1 MSNDRSCGATCRQL
15 VTWITESGAIGASMA
30 ARRKARETWV
40 PYRPAPLAGDA
51 WSSVLARPGDL
62 AARAVLGDVLSEQGD
77 PHGEYLQLALKDAP
91 TVDEVERRD
100 ALFDRCSP
108 EWLRPLRP
116 DDAQLARNVRSLSFA
131 YGLVE
136 QATILLR
143 DSAVLDFLAER
154 TPIREL
160 EVLDSEADPTWVEW
174 LPRHRIV
181 PALRRFSFSGADP
194 SAAERLMQGE
204 AFGGVETL
212 SLSGAVTPSL
222 TRAIAEHTP
231 RVTSL
236 FLGHRGDTVI
246 EADAIAPLA
255 TLPLTELRIESAALS
270 SAAVKALAA
279 LPHLARLSLRRLPGD
294 VAHELLPVMPRL
306 SALSFD
312 DGAIPV
318 ATLVKLLSAASSLTE
333 LTLDGAGLGSVSVPQ
348 VLGALSSS
356 RLTSLSLNSNAL
368 GDDGAEALTKLDRLA
383 GLTDVS
389 LSQCGFTPKG
399 FVALSAAR
407 WPLQRADFG
416 LNTLDVDGGK
426 ALARGPLCASLEE
439 LSLLMVTVGSRGAK
453 ALSTAPWL
461 EHLRS
466 LTLFGNRIGT
476 TGLRALLE
484 HLPNVRV
491 LMLGRENQFKDEGLT
506 CAAEGLLPRLRE
518 LSVDAVTANAIEAF
532 VESGHADDLRTAAFR
547 NGALSEA
554 AATTLV
560 TLPRLRSL
568 KTTWSTIEPRAAELL
583 SHRWPDFA
591 A

>member
-1 MSNDRSCGATCRQL
+1 MR
-15 VTWITESGAIGASMA
+15 
-30 ARRKARETWV
+30 V
-40 PYRPAPLAGDA
+40 PYRPAALEGAQ
-51 WSSVLARPGDL
+51 WSAVLARPDDL
-62 AARAVLGDVLSEQGD
+62 SARAVLGDVLSEQGD
-77 PHGEYLQLALKDAP
+77 PRGEYLQLALKDAP
-91 TVDEVERRD
+91 TVDEIERRD

-116 DDAQLARNVRSLSFA
+116 DDARLARNVRSLNFA
-131 YGLVE
+131 HGLVE

-160 EVLDSEADPTWVEW
+160 EVLDSEADPRWVDW
-174 LPRHRIV
+174 LPRHRLV
-181 PALRRFSFSGADP
+181 PALRSFSFSGADQ
-194 SAAERLMQGE
+194 SAAEKLMQHE
-204 AFGGVETL
+204 TFGSVEKL
-212 SLSGAVTPSL
+212 SLTGALTASL

-236 FLGHRGDTVI
+236 FLAHRGDALI

-255 TLPLTELRIESAALS
+255 TLPITELRIEGAALS
-270 SAAVKALAA
+270 SSAVKALAA
-279 LPHLARLSLRRLPGD
+279 LPHLERLSLRRLPGD
-294 VAHELLPVMPRL
+294 VAMGLLAVMPRL
-306 SALSFD
+306 TALSFD

-318 ATLVKLLSAASSLTE
+318 SSLAHLLSAASSLTD
-333 LTLDGAGLGSVSVPQ
+333 LTLDGVGLGGASVAQ
-348 VLGALSSS
+348 VLRALPSS
-356 RLTSLSLNSNAL
+356 RLTSLSLNSNSL
-368 GDDGAEALTKLDRLA
+368 GDAGASALTKLATLSA
-383 GLTDVS
+383 LTDVS
-389 LSQCGFTPKG
+389 LSQCGFTPEG
-399 FVALSAAR
+399 FVALSAAT
-407 WPLQRADFG
+407 WPLRRADFG
-416 LNTLDVDGGK
+416 LNTLDVDGGS

-461 EHLRS
+461 EHLQS

-484 HLPNVRV
+484 HLPNVRS

-518 LSVDAVTANAIEAF
+518 LSVDEITGRAIEAF
-532 VESGHADDLRTAAFR
+532 VDSGHADDLRTAAFR

-554 AATTLV
+554 AAKALV

-568 KTTWSTIEPRAAELL
+568 KATWSTIDPRASALL
-583 SHRWPDFA
+583 AQRWPDFSA
-591 A
+591 

>member
-1 MSNDRSCGATCRQL
+1 MR
-15 VTWITESGAIGASMA
+15 
-30 ARRKARETWV
+30 V
-40 PYRPAPLAGDA
+40 PYSPAPLEGTQ
-51 WSSVLARPGDL
+51 WSAVLARPDDL
-62 AARAVLGDVLSEQGD
+62 SARAVLGDVLSEQGD
-77 PHGEYLQLALKDAP
+77 PRGEYLQLALKDAL
-91 TVDEVERRD
+91 TVDEAERRD

-116 DDAQLARNVRSLSFA
+116 DDARLARNVRSLSFA
-131 YGLVE
+131 NGLVE

-160 EVLDSEADPTWVEW
+160 EVLDTEADPTWVEW

-181 PALRRFSFSGADP
+181 PALRTFSFSGADQ
-194 SAAERLMQGE
+194 SAAERLMKHE
-204 AFGGVETL
+204 TFGGVETL
-212 SLSGAVTPSL
+212 SLSGALTASL
-222 TRAIAEHTP
+222 TRAIAEHAP

-236 FLGHRGDTVI
+236 SFAHRGDVVI

-255 TLPLTELRIESAALS
+255 TLPLTELRIEGAALS

-279 LPHLARLSLRRLPGD
+279 LPHLERLSLRRLPGD

-306 SALSFD
+306 TALSFD

-318 ATLVKLLSAASSLTE
+318 STLAKLLGAASSLTD
-333 LTLDGAGLGSVSVPQ
+333 LTLDGAGLGSASVSQ
-348 VLGALSSS
+348 ALGALPSS
-356 RLTSLSLNSNAL
+356 RLTSLSLNSNPL
-368 GDDGAEALTKLDRLA
+368 GDDGARALTTLGTLSA
-383 GLTDVS
+383 LTDVS
-389 LSQCGFTPKG
+389 LSQCGITPEG

-407 WPLQRADFG
+407 WPLRRADFG
-416 LNTLDVDGGK
+416 LNTLDVDGCR
-426 ALARGPLCASLEE
+426 ALAHGPLCASLEE

-484 HLPNVRV
+484 HLPSVRV
-491 LMLGRENQFKDEGLT
+491 LMLGRENQFKDEGLS

-518 LSVDAVTANAIEAF
+518 ISVDEVTAKAIEAF
-532 VESGHADDLRTAAFR
+532 VDSGHADDLRTAAFR

-554 AATTLV
+554 AAKALV

-568 KTTWSTIEPRAAELL
+568 KATWSKIDPRASDLL
-583 SHRWPDFA
+583 SHRWPDFSA
-591 A
+591 

>member
-1 MSNDRSCGATCRQL
+1 
-15 VTWITESGAIGASMA
+15 MA
-30 ARRKARETWV
+30 ARRKSGPAQRPKAREPWV
-40 PYRPAPLAGDA
+40 PYRPAPLEGTQ
-51 WSSVLARPGDL
+51 WSAVLARPDDL

-77 PHGEYLQLALKDAP
+77 PRGEYLQLALKDVP
-91 TVDEVERRD
+91 TADEVERRD

-108 EWLRPLRP
+108 EWRRPLRP
-116 DDAQLARNVRSLSFA
+116 EDDRLARNLRSLDFA
-131 YGLVE
+131 HGLVE
-136 QATILLR
+136 QASILVR

-160 EVLDSEADPTWVEW
+160 EVSDSGADPTWVEW
-174 LPRHRIV
+174 LPRHRLV
-181 PALRRFSFSGADP
+181 PALRTFSFSGADQ
-194 SAAERLMQGE
+194 SAAERLMRHE
-204 AFGGVETL
+204 TFGGVERL
-212 SLSGAVTPSL
+212 SLSGALTASL
-222 TRAIAEHTP
+222 TRTIADHTP

-236 FLGHRGDTVI
+236 FLGHRGDAVI

-255 TLPLTELRIESAALS
+255 TLPLTELRIEGATLS

-279 LPHLARLSLRRLPGD
+279 LPHLERLSLRRLPGD
-294 VAHELLPVMPRL
+294 VAHDLLAVMPRL
-306 SALSFD
+306 TVLAFD

-318 ATLVKLLSAASSLTE
+318 STLARLLGAASSLTD
-333 LTLDGAGLGSVSVPQ
+333 LTLDGAGLDSASVSK
-348 VLGALSSS
+348 VLGALPSS
-356 RLTSLSLNSNAL
+356 RLTSLSLNSNPL
-368 GDDGAEALTKLDRLA
+368 GDDGARVLTKLDMLS
-383 GLTDVS
+383 GLTNVS
-389 LSQCGFTPKG
+389 LSQCGFTPRG
-399 FVALSAAR
+399 FGALSAAR

-416 LNTLDVDGGK
+416 LNVLDVDGGR

-461 EHLRS
+461 EHLQS

-518 LSVDAVTANAIEAF
+518 LSVDEVTPAAIAAF
-532 VESGHADDLRTAAFR
+532 VDSGHADDLRTAAFR

-554 AATTLV
+554 AANALV

-568 KTTWSTIEPRAAELL
+568 TATWSKIDPRASALL
-583 SHRWPDFA
+583 SHRWPDFSA
-591 A
+591 